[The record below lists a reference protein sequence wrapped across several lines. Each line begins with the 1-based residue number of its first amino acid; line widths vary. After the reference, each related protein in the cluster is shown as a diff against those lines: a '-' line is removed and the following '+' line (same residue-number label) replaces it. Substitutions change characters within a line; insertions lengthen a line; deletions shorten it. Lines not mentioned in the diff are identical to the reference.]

1 MEIVTNALTFD
12 QYVFA
17 MLVIISSA
25 FCIGGAVGFALGLG
39 VANRDRKHE
48 R

>member
-1 MEIVTNALTFD
+1 MEVITESLTFD

-39 VANRDRKHE
+39 VANRGRKHE